1 MTDSATNPEPTPL
14 AAISGIGPARARLFA
29 KLGVVTHEDLL
40 AFVPRR
46 YEDRRHQTTVS
57 EAQVGQMIT
66 VRGKIHSAK
75 SSFWRG
81 RGRTFEIMVGPAHLT
96 SKQDLVRGF
105 WFNLSYPF
113 KSLTEGREVFLYGKL
128 TKSKSGTWVIM
139 FPEWEIIEHG
149 EDEFVH
155 SDRIT
160 PIYNLTDGIRQ
171 REMRGIMYAATQKTA
186 FNAPEF
192 YPAPSQ
198 MMSRQEAFRVI
209 HFPESFP
216 AEERARQRLAY
227 DEFFVLQCV
236 VALRRLSRNTAHR
249 HRAKANG
256 NISEQWKAS
265 LPYTL
270 TKAQQRVMGEIDADL
285 SHGPPMNRL
294 LQGDVGAGKTFVA
307 VYAMLRAVEAGEQ
320 AALMAPT
327 QILAEQHA
335 LNLRRWLEPL
345 GVRVDLFTGNTKTK
359 KADRLQGGEL
369 DLFASA
375 GAGKPAQGL
384 ADLKAAPPRDGHRPP
399 LQLRTGSV
407 VVGTHALLY
416 DGYAADKLGLIVID
430 EQHKFGV
437 LQRLALSRKGQNPDI
452 LVMTAT
458 PIPRTLG
465 MTLYGDLDVSVLD
478 EMPPGRQ
485 PIITKRRSAKELD
498 KFWAFLLQQIGE
510 GRQAYVIYP
519 LVEDSEKVD
528 AKSVKAEFERLK
540 EILPQV
546 KLGLLHGQLDG
557 AEKERVMTAFRA
569 GEIQVLLSTTVIEV
583 GVDVPNATVMLIENA
598 ERFGLAQ
605 LHQLRGR
612 IGRGKHLSYC
622 VLVAESK
629 SKESW
634 LRLKIME
641 ETTDGFRIAEEDFKI
656 RGPGNIFGTEQSGLP
671 PLRFASLE
679 HDYELLTRARNDAS
693 RFIKEDPA
701 LGSWPGLREKMQSGG
716 AAAVS
721 LVTVS

>member
-1 MTDSATNPEPTPL
+1 MPSDSPTSTPL
-14 AAISGIGPARARLFA
+14 SALHGIGPKYAELLARIGLA
-29 KLGVVTHEDLL
+29 THDDLL
-40 AFVPRR
+40 HYVPRR
-46 YEDRRHQTTVS
+46 YEDRRHLKPLST
-57 EAQVGQMIT
+57 AQDGQAMT

-75 SSFWRG
+75 PG
-81 RGRTFEIMVGPAHLT
+81 RWGAMKLEITVGPATLEN
-96 SKQDLVRGF
+96 SKDLLIARWYGF
-105 WFNLSYPF
+105 RPWGIKEESD
-113 KSLTEGREVFLYGKL
+113 VFLFGKL
-128 TKSKSGTWVIM
+128 VQDKKGRWTMGN
-139 FPEWEIIEHG
+139 PDYEIAHDDAESYIHI
-149 EDEFVH
+149 
-155 SDRIT
+155 DRIA
-160 PIYNLTDGIRQ
+160 PIYPLTDGLTQ
-171 REMRGIMYAATQKTA
+171 RVLRRLMYEATQKTP
-186 FNAPEF
+186 FSAPEF
-192 YPAPSQ
+192 YPAPEH
-198 MMSRQEAFRVI
+198 MMARQEAFRVI

-236 VALRRLSRNTAHR
+236 VAQRRRSRVEVNRPRPAHSNELTKKWL
-249 HRAKANG
+249 AA
-256 NISEQWKAS
+256 
-265 LPYTL
+265 LPYKL
-270 TKAQQRVMGEIDADL
+270 TNAQQRVMGEIDTDL
-285 SHGPPMNRL
+285 SNGPPMNRL

-335 LNLRRWLEPL
+335 LNLRLWLEPL
-345 GVRVDLFTGNTKTK
+345 GVRVDLFTGNTKGK
-359 KADRLQGGEL
+359 KGERLQGGEI
-369 DLFASA
+369 DLFNSRPVPRTA
-375 GAGKPAQGL
+375 G
-384 ADLKAAPPRDGHRPP
+384 
-399 LQLRTGSV
+399 SI

-416 DGYAADKLGLIVID
+416 DRYAADKLGLIVID

-465 MTLYGDLDVSVLD
+465 MTLYGDLDVSILD
-478 EMPPGRQ
+478 ELPPGRQ
-485 PIITKRRSAKELD
+485 PIVTKCRSAAELD
-498 KFWAFLLQQIGE
+498 KFWAFLLKQLGE

-519 LVEDSEKVD
+519 LVEESEKVD

-540 EILPQV
+540 ELLPQV
-546 KLGLLHGQLDG
+546 RLGLLHGQLDP

-569 GEIQVLLSTTVIEV
+569 GEIQVLLSTSVIEV

-622 VLVAESK
+622 VLVGEPK
-629 SKESW
+629 SLEGW
-634 LRLKIME
+634 RRLKIME

-679 HDYELLTRARNDAS
+679 TDYELLTQARNDAA
-693 RFIKEDPA
+693 RFLREDPT
-701 LGSWPGLREKMQSGG
+701 LSRWPGLREKMETGG
-716 AAAVS
+716 ARAVS

>member
-1 MTDSATNPEPTPL
+1 LSAIP
-14 AAISGIGPARARLFA
+14 GVGPKVAQILG
-29 KLGVVTHEDLL
+29 KLGLVTHDDLL
-40 AFVPRR
+40 HFVPRR
-46 YEDRRHQTTVS
+46 YEDRRHVKPVS
-57 EAQVGQMIT
+57 EAQVGENIT
-66 VRGKIHSAK
+66 VRGKIHSSK

-81 RGRTFEIMVGPAHLT
+81 RGRVFEIMVGPANLT
-96 SKQDLVRGF
+96 SQRDLVRGF
-105 WFNLSYPF
+105 WFNLNFPI
-113 KSLTEGREVFLYGKL
+113 KSLVEGREVFLYGKL

-139 FPEWEIIEHG
+139 FPEFEIIEGG

-160 PIYNLTDGIRQ
+160 PVYNLTDGIRQ
-171 REMRGIMYAATQKTA
+171 RQMRRIMYEATQKTV
-186 FNAPEF
+186 FEAPEF
-192 YPAPSQ
+192 YPAPPK
-198 MMSRQEAFRVI
+198 MIPRQEAFKII
-209 HFPESFP
+209 HFPESVE

-236 VALRRLSRNTAHR
+236 VALRRMSRHTAHR
-249 HRAKANG
+249 HRPTAKG
-256 NISEQWKAS
+256 HTLTDQWKAS

-270 TKAQQRVMGEIDADL
+270 TNAQQRVMAEIDADL
-285 SHGPPMNRL
+285 NSGPPMNRL

-335 LNLRRWLEPL
+335 LNLRQWLEPL
-345 GVRVDLFTGNTKTK
+345 GVRVDLYTGNTRGK
-359 KADRLQGGEL
+359 KSDRLEGGEL
-369 DLFASA
+369 DLFAAKKSA
-375 GAGKPAQGL
+375 PGAS
-384 ADLKAAPPRDGHRPP
+384 R
-399 LQLRTGSV
+399 GSIV
-407 VVGTHALLY
+407 IGTHALLY

-465 MTLYGDLDVSVLD
+465 MTLYGDLDVSILD

-485 PIITKRRSAKELD
+485 PIVTRCRSSKELD
-498 KFWAFLLQQIGE
+498 KFWVFLQEQIGE

-540 EILPQV
+540 TILPHV

-612 IGRGKHLSYC
+612 VGRGKHTSYC
-622 VLVAESK
+622 VLVGDPK
-629 SKESW
+629 SLDSW
-634 LRLKIME
+634 KRLRIME

-671 PLRFASLE
+671 PLRFAHLE
-679 HDYELLTRARNDAS
+679 HDYDLLARARNDAA
-693 RFIKEDPA
+693 RLLKEDPA
-701 LGSWPGLREKMQSGG
+701 LSAWPGLREKMQAGG
-716 AAAVS
+716 MAAVS

>member
-1 MTDSATNPEPTPL
+1 
-14 AAISGIGPARARLFA
+14 
-29 KLGVVTHEDLL
+29 
-40 AFVPRR
+40 
-46 YEDRRHQTTVS
+46 
-57 EAQVGQMIT
+57 
-66 VRGKIHSAK
+66 
-75 SSFWRG
+75 
-81 RGRTFEIMVGPAHLT
+81 
-96 SKQDLVRGF
+96 
-105 WFNLSYPF
+105 
-113 KSLTEGREVFLYGKL
+113 
-128 TKSKSGTWVIM
+128 
-139 FPEWEIIEHG
+139 
-149 EDEFVH
+149 
-155 SDRIT
+155 
-160 PIYNLTDGIRQ
+160 
-171 REMRGIMYAATQKTA
+171 
-186 FNAPEF
+186 
-192 YPAPSQ
+192 
-198 MMSRQEAFRVI
+198 
-209 HFPESFP
+209 
-216 AEERARQRLAY
+216 
-227 DEFFVLQCV
+227 
-236 VALRRLSRNTAHR
+236 
-249 HRAKANG
+249 
-256 NISEQWKAS
+256 
-265 LPYTL
+265 
-270 TKAQQRVMGEIDADL
+270 
-285 SHGPPMNRL
+285 MNRL

-335 LNLRRWLEPL
+335 LNLRHWLEPL
-345 GVRVDLFTGNTKTK
+345 GVRVDLFTGNTRGKKT
-359 KADRLQGGEL
+359 DRLQGGEL
-369 DLFASA
+369 DLFSVA
-375 GAGKPAQGL
+375 GRTVARHTRVAATATKP
-384 ADLKAAPPRDGHRPP
+384 
-399 LQLRTGSV
+399 TGSV

-478 EMPPGRQ
+478 ELPPGRQ
-485 PIITKRRSAKELD
+485 PIVTKRRSAKELD
-498 KFWAFLLQQIGE
+498 KFWAFLVKQVGE

-540 EILPQV
+540 ELLPQV
-546 KLGLLHGQLDG
+546 KLGLLHGQLDA

-612 IGRGKHLSYC
+612 IGRGQHLSYC
-622 VLVAESK
+622 VLVGEPK
-629 SKESW
+629 SLESW
-634 LRLKIME
+634 KRLRIME

-679 HDYELLTRARNDAS
+679 HDFELLTKARTDAA
-693 RFIKEDPA
+693 RFIKEDPTLA
-701 LGSWPGLREKMQSGG
+701 SWPGLREKMQAGG

>member
-1 MTDSATNPEPTPL
+1 ML
-14 AAISGIGPARARLFA
+14 HGIGPKYAELLA
-29 KLGVVTHEDLL
+29 KLGLLTHEDLL
-40 AFVPRR
+40 HFVPRR
-46 YEDRRHQTTVS
+46 YEDRRHLAPVS
-57 EAQVGQMIT
+57 AAQEGQAIT
-66 VRGKIHSAK
+66 VRGKILSLKAGHWGALK
-75 SSFWRG
+75 L
-81 RGRTFEIMVGPAHLT
+81 EITVGPATLK
-96 SKQDLVRGF
+96 SSEELIIARWFGF
-105 WFNLSYPF
+105 RPYGI
-113 KSLTEGREVFLYGKL
+113 KEGCDVFLYGKVSRDKKGRW
-128 TKSKSGTWVIM
+128 TMGN
-139 FPEWEIIEHG
+139 PEYEIAHADAESYIHI
-149 EDEFVH
+149 
-155 SDRIT
+155 DRIA
-160 PIYNLTDGIRQ
+160 PIYNLTEGLTQ
-171 REMRGIMYAATQKTA
+171 RVVRRIMFEATQKMA
-186 FNAPEF
+186 FSAPEF
-192 YPAPSQ
+192 YPAPAR
-198 MMSRQEAFRVI
+198 MMARQEAFRVI

-236 VALRRLSRNTAHR
+236 VALRRMSRATTHRRRHARSGDGDALSARWR
-249 HRAKANG
+249 
-256 NISEQWKAS
+256 AS

-270 TKAQQRVMGEIDADL
+270 TNAQQRVMGEIDADL

-345 GVRVDLFTGNTKTK
+345 GIRVDLFTGNTKAK
-359 KADRLQGGEL
+359 KGDRLQGGEL
-369 DLFASA
+369 DLFSLKNGPRRPSA
-375 GAGKPAQGL
+375 
-384 ADLKAAPPRDGHRPP
+384 AA
-399 LQLRTGSV
+399 GSV

-416 DGYAADKLGLIVID
+416 DNYAADKLGLIVID

-437 LQRLALSRKGQNPDI
+437 LQRLALSRKGENPDI

-465 MTLYGDLDVSVLD
+465 MTLYGDLDVSTLD
-478 EMPPGRQ
+478 ELPPGRQ
-485 PIITKRRSAKELD
+485 PIVTKCRSAKELD
-498 KFWAFLLQQIGE
+498 KFWAFLLKQIGE

-519 LVEDSEKVD
+519 LVEESEKVD
-528 AKSVKAEFERLK
+528 AKSVKVEFERLK
-540 EILPQV
+540 ELLPQV
-546 KLGLLHGQLDG
+546 KLGLLHGQLDA

-569 GEIQVLLSTTVIEV
+569 GEIDVLLSTSVIEV

-612 IGRGKHLSYC
+612 IGRGEHLSYC
-622 VLVAESK
+622 VLVGEPK
-629 SKESW
+629 SLESW
-634 LRLKIME
+634 RRLRIME

-679 HDYELLTRARNDAS
+679 TDYELLTLARTDAG
-693 RFIKEDPA
+693 RFIKEDPTLA
-701 LGSWPGLREKMQSGG
+701 KWPGLREKMQAGG
-716 AAAVS
+716 VAAVS

>member
-1 MTDSATNPEPTPL
+1 MSNASSEPTPL
-14 AAISGIGPARARLFA
+14 AAIPAIGRHRAEALARLG
-29 KLGVVTHEDLL
+29 LLTHDDLL
-40 AFVPRR
+40 HFVPRR
-46 YEDRRHQTTVS
+46 YEDRRHLTPLS
-57 EAQVGQMIT
+57 EAQEGQSIT

-75 SSFWRG
+75 STRWRG
-81 RGRTFEIMVGPAHLT
+81 GRSVFEIMVGPASVT
-96 SKQDLVRGF
+96 QKSELVRGM
-105 WFNLSYPF
+105 WFNQSGRA
-113 KSLTEGREVFLYGKL
+113 KTHTEGRELFMYGKL
-128 TKSKSGTWVIM
+128 GRSKSGTWVMM
-139 FPEWEIIEHG
+139 FPEIEMI
-149 EDEFVH
+149 ENDADAFVH
-155 SDRIT
+155 LDRIT
-160 PIYNLTDGIRQ
+160 PIYNLTEGLTQ
-171 REMRGIMYAATQKTA
+171 MVMRRIMFEATQKTA
-186 FNAPEF
+186 FSAPEF
-192 YPAPSQ
+192 YPAPAH

-209 HFPESFP
+209 HFPDSFP

-236 VALRRLSRNTAHR
+236 VALRRLSRATAHR
-249 HRAKANG
+249 HRSAKTGDLCQSWLAT
-256 NISEQWKAS
+256 
-265 LPYTL
+265 LPYKL
-270 TKAQQRVMGEIDADL
+270 TNAQERVMREIDADL

-345 GVRVDLFTGNTKTK
+345 GVRVDLFTGNTKGK
-359 KADRLQGGEL
+359 KTDRLQGGEL
-369 DLFASA
+369 DLFAFKNGPDGSPRSPSA
-375 GAGKPAQGL
+375 GSSLPSPGGRRL
-384 ADLKAAPPRDGHRPP
+384 PP
-399 LQLRTGSV
+399 TGSV

-416 DGYAADKLGLIVID
+416 DKYAADKLGLIVID

-465 MTLYGDLDVSVLD
+465 MTLYGDLDVSTLD
-478 EMPPGRQ
+478 ELPPGRS
-485 PIITKRRSAKELD
+485 PIETKRKSPEQMAQ
-498 KFWAFLLQQIGE
+498 FWAFLLKRLEE

-519 LVEDSEKVD
+519 LVEESEKID
-528 AKSVKAEFERLK
+528 AKSVKVEFERLK
-540 EILPQV
+540 ELLPQA
-546 KLGLLHGQLDG
+546 KLGLLHGQLDT

-569 GEIQVLLSTTVIEV
+569 GEINVLLSTTVIEV

-612 IGRGKHLSYC
+612 IGRGEHKSYC
-622 VLVAESK
+622 ALAGDPK

-634 LRLKIME
+634 LRLTIME
-641 ETTDGFRIAEEDFKI
+641 DTTDGFRIAEEDFKI

-679 HDYELLTRARNDAS
+679 TDYELLTRARNDAA
-693 RFIKEDPA
+693 RLIKEDPTLA
-701 LGSWPGLREKMQSGG
+701 PWPGLREKMQAGG